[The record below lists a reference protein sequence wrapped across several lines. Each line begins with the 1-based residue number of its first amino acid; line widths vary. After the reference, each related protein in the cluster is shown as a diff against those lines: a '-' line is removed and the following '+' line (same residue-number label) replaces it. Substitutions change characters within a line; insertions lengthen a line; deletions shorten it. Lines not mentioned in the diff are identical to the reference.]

1 MLRFLGR
8 GKKTSESAAETRRS
22 WANVVGGVFRRSH
35 VDDEFWE
42 ELEEALIVADVG
54 VATSMQLV
62 EKVQDEARWRGAR
75 TPEAVYELLRG
86 EISQLLSDKGPVTDS
101 ASDRPIALMLVGVN
115 GSGKTTTIAKLVRA
129 AQADGRV
136 PLIAAA
142 DTFRAGAI
150 SQLQTWAERTDA
162 MFVSS
167 SAGSDPGAVVY
178 DALSAAKS
186 RGADFVVIDTAGRL
200 HTAHN
205 LMEELR
211 KIRRILDRH
220 TDDFEP
226 QVMLVID
233 GNTGQNGVS
242 QAKVFT
248 EAVGCD
254 GVILTKLDSTAKG
267 GVVLAIRGEMGLP
280 VKYVGTGESID
291 DIAVFDPTEFAESI
305 LPAA

>member
-1 MLRFLGR
+1 MLRLLGR
-8 GKKTSESAAETRRS
+8 RDKTSESSAETRRS
-22 WANVVGGVFRRSH
+22 WTNLVGGVFRRTK

-42 ELEEALIVADVG
+42 DLEEALIVADVG
-54 VATSMQLV
+54 VETAMRLV

-75 TPEAVYELLRG
+75 TPDAVYELLRT
-86 EISQLLSDKGPVTDS
+86 EISEMLTDDEDAVAFAEDGPV
-101 ASDRPIALMLVGVN
+101 AVMVVGVN
-115 GSGKTTTIAKLVRA
+115 GSGKTTSIGKL
-129 AQADGRV
+129 AQAAKSDGRV

-150 SQLQTWAERTDA
+150 SQLETWAQRTDT

-167 SAGSDPGAVVY
+167 SAGADPGSVVY
-178 DALSAAKS
+178 DALNAAKS

-205 LMEELR
+205 LMEEL
-211 KIRRILDRH
+211 KKMRRILDRH
-220 TDDFEP
+220 SSDFKP
-226 QVMLVID
+226 RVLLVID
-233 GNTGQNGVS
+233 GNTGQNGVT

-267 GVVLAIRGEMGLP
+267 GVILAIRGEMGLP
-280 VKYVGTGESID
+280 VRYIGTGEGID
-291 DIAVFDPTEFAESI
+291 DIAPFDPRGFAETI

>member
-1 MLRFLGR
+1 M
-8 GKKTSESAAETRRS
+8 
-22 WANVVGGVFRRSH
+22 VGGVFRRTKI
-35 VDDEFWE
+35 DDEFWE
-42 ELEEALIVADVG
+42 DLEEALIMADVG
-54 VATSMQLV
+54 VSTSMQLV

-75 TPEAVYELLRG
+75 TPDAVYDLLRD
-86 EISQLLSDKGPVTDS
+86 EISQLLSDEGLSGEPVN
-101 ASDRPIALMLVGVN
+101 DRPVALMLVGVN

-129 AQADGRV
+129 AQTDGRV

-205 LMEELR
+205 LMEELK

-220 TDDFEP
+220 NDDFDP

-233 GNTGQNGVS
+233 GNTGQNGIS
-242 QAKVFT
+242 QAKVFS

-280 VKYVGTGESID
+280 VKYIGTGESID
-291 DIAVFDPTEFAESI
+291 DIAPFDPAEFAESI